1 MSVVR
6 STLDWLNIGSGQSA
20 PSEPRSAAPVGE
32 RVNKV
37 IPMPRPRNRN
47 GVSVVEIVTLN
58 PTGYHE
64 ARAISEA
71 LKFGGSVVVVN
82 VSKVSDSERQRLIDF
97 MSGLKEGLDASLQ
110 RASVDVYMLA
120 PAGIAT
126 DETPDEQLDPGS
138 SSLIFRP

>member
-6 STLDWLNIGSGQSA
+6 SALDWLNMGSGQ
-20 PSEPRSAAPVGE
+20 PGTTEQRSAAPVGE
-32 RVNKV
+32 RVSKV
-37 IPMPRPRNRN
+37 VPISRPRNRN
-47 GVSVVEIVTLN
+47 GVPVVEIVTLN
-58 PTGYHE
+58 PTGYQD
-64 ARAISEA
+64 ARSISES

-82 VSKVSDSERQRLIDF
+82 VSKVNDSDRQRLIDF

-120 PAGIAT
+120 PGGIAT
-126 DETPDEQLDPGS
+126 DETPVEQLDPGS

>member
-6 STLDWLNIGSGQSA
+6 STLDWLNIGSGQTGTT
-20 PSEPRSAAPVGE
+20 EPRSTAPVGE
-32 RVNKV
+32 RVSKV
-37 IPMPRPRNRN
+37 VPISRPRNRN

-58 PTGYHE
+58 PSGYQD
-64 ARAISEA
+64 ARSISDA
-71 LKFGGSVVVVN
+71 LKFGGAVVVVN
-82 VSKVSDSERQRLIDF
+82 VSKVHDAERQRLIDF

-120 PAGIAT
+120 PGGIAT
-126 DETPDEQLDPGS
+126 EETPVDQLDPGS